1 LIGWNGSGGVRVM
14 MRWGAGSEERGG
26 VVIGAPLPATVAAV
40 QGYLEEYGSEV
51 LVSAEPAEVVVQVGS
66 RAPHLVVLSMP
77 SLLDL
82 LDLCR
87 HVRAISAVPLAA
99 GLRARDRDL
108 APGSTVFF
116 GASAAITARD
126 VSVRVRFQSRFR
138 PRRFL
143 APLGLIAAGAALL
156 SIAVGLS
163 PSWGG
168 AGEAEPSVLSD
179 LAMRPTL
186 ADPEAAAIELRRR
199 IAAAG
204 LTDAITVVRDDQRIV
219 LAGRIDLED
228 AARVKDIIGAFARQ
242 AARVETD
249 LWIDAAALTPGLAAI
264 ALAPRAYVVTRDG
277 QRLQIGDR
285 FADGSRLEAIDDES
299 VRLNRDG
306 IALNVKF

>member
-1 LIGWNGSGGVRVM
+1 MFAERLSSLVAAGKGVAAWRAESKFVVSISGKDGRTSDVTLGPGDYVAGAATSADLIVPDMADAEMVILRL
-14 MRWGAGSEERGG
+14 EERAMGG
-26 VVIGAPLPATVAAV
+26 
-40 QGYLEEYGSEV
+40 
-51 LVSAEPAEVVVQVGS
+51 
-66 RAPHLVVLSMP
+66 
-77 SLLDL
+77 
-82 LDLCR
+82 
-87 HVRAISAVPLAA
+87 AISAVPLAA

>member
-1 LIGWNGSGGVRVM
+1 MFAERLSSLVAAGKGVASWRAESKFVVSISGKDGRTSNVTLGPGDYVAGAATSADLIVPDMADAEMVILRL
-14 MRWGAGSEERGG
+14 EERAMGG
-26 VVIGAPLPATVAAV
+26 
-40 QGYLEEYGSEV
+40 
-51 LVSAEPAEVVVQVGS
+51 
-66 RAPHLVVLSMP
+66 
-77 SLLDL
+77 
-82 LDLCR
+82 
-87 HVRAISAVPLAA
+87 AISAVPLAA